1 MNDPEQNLKA
11 GASGVKPKSGT
22 IGIWSSRQGAAL

>member
-11 GASGVKPKSGT
+11 GNVNANMKGADRHLVLPLGSVK
-22 IGIWSSRQGAAL
+22 